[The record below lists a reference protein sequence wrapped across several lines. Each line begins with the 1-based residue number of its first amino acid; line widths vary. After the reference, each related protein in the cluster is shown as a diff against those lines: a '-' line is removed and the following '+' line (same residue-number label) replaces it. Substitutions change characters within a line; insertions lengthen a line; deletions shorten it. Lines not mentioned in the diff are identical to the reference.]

1 MTASRDIKINI
12 LPFQGIMESF
22 KNVLSL
28 IVIYDDIS
36 NRMIF
41 FFIDDLGNRLDAFY
55 YLFSVSVNLNIPLW
69 RLEK

>member
-12 LPFQGIMESF
+12 LPFQGIMESL